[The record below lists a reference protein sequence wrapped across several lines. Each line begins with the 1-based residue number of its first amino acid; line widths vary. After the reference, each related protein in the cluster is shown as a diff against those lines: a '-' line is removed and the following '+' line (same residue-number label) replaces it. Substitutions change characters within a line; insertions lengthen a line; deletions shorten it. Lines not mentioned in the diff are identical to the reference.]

1 MVGGLGPLEL
11 TILLGLFFVL
21 FGAQRL
27 PELANALGRS
37 KGEFQK
43 GLAET
48 TQLGDTARTV
58 ADLEAG
64 GRTPDQV
71 LMDRAKALGL
81 NPAGMPVDEL
91 ENKVK
96 ALEAI
101 NAESDDATSDDA

>member
-11 TILLGLFFVL
+11 SILLLLYFVL

-37 KGEFQK
+37 KGEFHK
-43 GLAET
+43 GLTEATSMGEA
-48 TQLGDTARTV
+48 ARTV

-71 LMDRAKALGL
+71 LMDRAKAVGL
-81 NPAGMPVDEL
+81 EPAGMPVEEL
-91 ENKVK
+91 EKKVE
-96 ALEAI
+96 ALEALQSSEE
-101 NAESDDATSDDA
+101 NE

>member
-11 TILLGLFFVL
+11 SILLLLFFVL

-43 GLAET
+43 GLSEAT
-48 TQLGDTARTV
+48 TIGDSARTV

-71 LMDRAKALGL
+71 LMERAKAVGID
-81 NPAGMPVDEL
+81 PAGMPVEEL
-91 ENKVK
+91 EKKVT
-96 ALEAI
+96 ALEAL
-101 NAESDDATSDDA
+101 NNESE

>member
-11 TILLGLFFVL
+11 SILLLLFFVL

-37 KGEFQK
+37 KGEFHK
-43 GLAET
+43 GLNEAT
-48 TQLGDTARTV
+48 ALGDSARTI

-71 LMDRAKALGL
+71 LIDRAKAVGID
-81 NPAGMPVDEL
+81 PAGMPVEEL
-91 ENKVK
+91 EKKVA
-96 ALEAI
+96 ALEAL
-101 NAESDDATSDDA
+101 NEENE

>member
-11 TILLGLFFVL
+11 SILLLLFFVL

-37 KGEFQK
+37 TGEFQK
-43 GLAET
+43 GLSEAT
-48 TQLGDTARTV
+48 TIGDSARTV

-71 LMDRAKALGL
+71 LMDRAKAVGID
-81 NPAGMPVDEL
+81 PAGMPVEEL
-91 ENKVK
+91 EKKVA
-96 ALEAI
+96 ALEAL
-101 NAESDDATSDDA
+101 NNESE

>member
-11 TILLGLFFVL
+11 SILLLLFFVL

-37 KGEFQK
+37 KGEFHK
-43 GLAET
+43 GLNEAT
-48 TQLGDTARTV
+48 ALGDPARTI

-71 LMDRAKALGL
+71 LMDRAKAVGIA
-81 NPAGMPVDEL
+81 PDGMPIEEL
-91 ENKVK
+91 EKKVA
-96 ALEAI
+96 ALEAL
-101 NAESDDATSDDA
+101 NEEGE

>member
-1 MVGGLGPLEL
+1 MIGGLGPLEL
-11 TILLGLFFVL
+11 SILLLLFFVL

-43 GLAET
+43 GLNEAT
-48 TQLGDTARTV
+48 ALGDSARTI

-71 LMDRAKALGL
+71 LIDRAKAVGID
-81 NPAGMPVDEL
+81 PTGMPVAEL
-91 ENKVK
+91 EKKVA
-96 ALEAI
+96 ALEAL
-101 NAESDDATSDDA
+101 NEESE